1 MPAHFFSAQVDYYL
15 TTTGS
20 SGPSRHESD
29 SYKKKRSS
37 GLELLRPKS
46 AHGSAR
52 QLVASPEPLP
62 TPMTPVTATSS
73 STAEPEPTWNEDRFA
88 TQRATLR
95 HARSIPQ
102 LPPITPPRNDKK
114 GKNSTKSKWRAG
126 AVEIAVQGNG
136 GRQGGTLTIY
146 EGEEPVFRH
155 HLKSL
160 PQHTWSCDDIQQV
173 HTSVYERLHVLS
185 LRLPLGGEVLPA
197 ATDSKRQ
204 SSRTKGLVAQMSTL
218 SKLGRRA
225 RGYTIT
231 RMDSSTSPSGQHKA
245 SSPYG
250 ASVAGSIDSQP
261 SDTSA
266 EGTERLVLL
275 AFTGQ
280 KIHWEWYALL
290 RSFGGCPYP
299 RTYRRLQIRIL
310 DLQETTPLSHRMTRE
325 ETSSTQHARVESLEA
340 SSAQSSEGQ
349 RSSKE
354 NIKLGWVG
362 KETLRVEIWLDDRI
376 VGRTTWTKVEE
387 GSPIPFW
394 AELFTFEEV
403 PDFSACVLRICRLYS
418 GKSQV
423 MAIVPVPLVTNY
435 LKVRD
440 ERYPVRS
447 VSSESTIGELRMI
460 VSFQAVNMIS
470 GPDYILPDE
479 FRGMGG
485 TRTIYYMTAQGHLDQ
500 TMDLFTRLNWAIGTT
515 LNRLLEMSEIEA
527 RQSGETLF
535 RSNTPLTRLLEATMR
550 LVCGDFLRLS
560 IGPTVTKIL
569 EHEVEFTPE
578 DFRLVLRLV
587 RECWDDMYTQRG
599 SFPNI
604 LRIVFSKLFKSVK
617 ENHEERKLHYKA
629 VSSFLFLRLIGP
641 ALMRPHL
648 FDLARGLP
656 KVGVQRTLTLVAK
669 IFHAMAFFTFSD
681 TARDPE
687 LRKFAGFIRENDDT
701 MVDYL
706 SSFASPLDEFQA
718 RPPPPTA
725 IEIFLSERMGY
736 MPPELAEGVPMLTV
750 AGPVDLGADSAI
762 FYELL
767 YQRRRPII
775 ASKSPIE
782 AAGGD
787 VELGG
792 LIRVMDDFI
801 LGIHRKSHKPLAFH
815 QKRSSTPRPSLQID
829 VDAAHRDRQLERDSG
844 RPAEQNMD
852 RDRGRPEVRVRA
864 RVASPGPVSGAEAGA
879 GAGAW
884 KWLNFG
890 WMSPTSR
897 HHQVEA
903 RPHGH
908 QGSHPAVR
916 FEDQPHTSQGV
927 VSVGI
932 DQEGQS
938 SSLNTSSKIS
948 RSDSFTTHASIAT
961 TIKSGDGST
970 TSTSSHTG
978 TGTSIDTGVGES
990 AFNAEEARVRDQLS
1004 RMGMGSVS
1012 VSTSAYPM
1020 ALGMGVGV
1028 GWGVST
1034 SQRTDTSKGDPG
1046 RPCADVDVG
1055 VAIGGEELDA
1065 ESDSGA
1071 ETRSK
1076 TPTTTA
1082 VDVRSSSIRRTKGS
1096 STTESG

>member
-1 MPAHFFSAQVDYYL
+1 MSTHFFSAQVDYYL
-15 TTTGS
+15 TTLGS

-52 QLVASPEPLP
+52 HAMTSPEPLTAP
-62 TPMTPVTATSS
+62 LAAYPVPSASAAP
-73 STAEPEPTWNEDRFA
+73 AESEHEQPWREDRFA

-114 GKNSTKSKWRAG
+114 GKSTNKWRAG
-126 AVEIAVQGNG
+126 AVEIAVQGSG

-146 EGEEPVFRH
+146 EGEEPVFRQQ
-155 HLKSL
+155 LKSL

-173 HTSVYERLHVLS
+173 HTSVHDRLHVLS
-185 LRLPLGGEVLPA
+185 LRLPLGEIIPSTVDL
-197 ATDSKRQ
+197 KRQ
-204 SSRTKGLVAQMSTL
+204 SQRPKGLVAQMSTL

-231 RMDSSTSPSGQHKA
+231 RIDSSSSPA
-245 SSPYG
+245 ATDASPYG
-250 ASVAGSIDSQP
+250 TSVSGSIDSQP
-261 SDTSA
+261 SETSV

-275 AFTGQ
+275 AIPGE
-280 KIHWEWYALL
+280 KARWEWYALL

-310 DLQETTPLSHRMTRE
+310 DLQETTPLSHQFTRE
-325 ETSSTQHARVESLEA
+325 ETSSTQQARLESLEA

-349 RSSKE
+349 RSAKGE
-354 NIKLGWVG
+354 VKLGWAG
-362 KETLRVEIWLDDRI
+362 KEKLRVEIWLDERI

-403 PDFSACVLRICRLYS
+403 PEFSACVLRICRLHS

-447 VSSESTIGELRMI
+447 VSSETVIGELRMI
-460 VSFQAVNMIS
+460 VSYQAVNMIS
-470 GPDYILPDE
+470 GPDYVLPDD

-485 TRTIYYMTAQGHLDQ
+485 TKTIYYMTSQGHLDQ

-527 RQSGETLF
+527 KQSGETLF

-569 EHEVEFTPE
+569 EHEVEFAPE
-578 DFRLVLRLV
+578 DFRLILRLV

-617 ENHEERKLHYKA
+617 ENHEERKLHYKS

-656 KVGVQRTLTLVAK
+656 RVGVQKTLTLIAK
-669 IFHAMAFFTFSD
+669 IFHAMAFFTYSD

-706 SSFASPLDEFQA
+706 SSFATPLDEFQA

-725 IEIFLSERMGY
+725 IETFLAERMGF

-767 YQRRRPII
+767 YQRRRSII
-775 ASKSPIE
+775 ASRSPLE

-801 LGIHRKSHKPLAFH
+801 LGIHRKSYKQLAFH
-815 QKRSSTPRPSLQID
+815 QERSSTPRPSLQID
-829 VDAAHRDRQLERDSG
+829 VHAAQRDRQSEREGGGGSG
-844 RPAEQNMD
+844 PSEIHSHQIQSSEGNKSGA
-852 RDRGRPEVRVRA
+852 RA
-864 RVASPGPVSGAEAGA
+864 RVASP
-879 GAGAW
+879 GAW

-890 WMSPTSR
+890 WKSPTSR
-897 HHQVEA
+897 HHDGTSISHHHH
-903 RPHGH
+903 HGNPDNH
-908 QGSHPAVR
+908 AHSQVR
-916 FEDQPHTSQGV
+916 FRDPEQAQAQSQAPAPAQEEATSQESKRGRAS
-927 VSVGI
+927 SV
-932 DQEGQS
+932 
-938 SSLNTSSKIS
+938 NTSSEIP
-948 RSDSFTTHASIAT
+948 RADSLSAT
-961 TIKSGDGST
+961 TTKSG
-970 TSTSSHTG
+970 STSIFSE
-978 TGTSIDTGVGES
+978 TSISAGIGNNSVNSRNFGEVGES
-990 AFNAEEARVRDQLS
+990 AFNAEEAKVRDQLS

-1012 VSTSAYPM
+1012 PYPI
-1020 ALGMGVGV
+1020 ALGMGVGM
-1028 GWGVST
+1028 GWGMNMGT
-1034 SQRTDTSKGDPG
+1034 GAG
-1046 RPCADVDVG
+1046 VG
-1055 VAIGGEELDA
+1055 VAIGENPGTEPV
-1065 ESDSGA
+1065 SDSEPRSGSG
-1071 ETRSK
+1071 SK
-1076 TPTTTA
+1076 TPTAKTMTVPA
-1082 VDVRSSSIRRTKGS
+1082 HSASLRRKKYSKEEGEETVD
-1096 STTESG
+1096 